1 MDERAAQRGV
11 RASAFLVE
19 PDAAGLETLAELFR
33 AGRLIVHIDRELPL
47 AEAATA
53 QRIVAKGTDERK
65 GRAVRGLRGG
75 PGSARKVLSMAN
87 KVDRPDFD
95 QLYRDERSVDGLPA
109 LTPWDIGGPQ
119 PVVQQLVAYG
129 AVRGEVLDPG
139 TGPGHNAIYYA
150 AKGYATTG
158 IDSSPAAIE
167 RAKANAERA
176 GVSVNFEVADATKLA
191 GLESRFDTV
200 VDSAFY
206 HVFFEDEET
215 QQQYLQALRR
225 ATKPG
230 ARLFMFEFGRHNVNG
245 LVWDGLPADN
255 FERLLPASGWRL
267 DHLGTTTYQGHFSPE
282 AFAVM
287 SSEASP
293 ELAERMKVVRER
305 LAVIG
310 PLLENHRVHMPFWAV
325 AATRLD

>member
-1 MDERAAQRGV
+1 
-11 RASAFLVE
+11 
-19 PDAAGLETLAELFR
+19 
-33 AGRLIVHIDRELPL
+33 
-47 AEAATA
+47 
-53 QRIVAKGTDERK
+53 
-65 GRAVRGLRGG
+65 
-75 PGSARKVLSMAN
+75 MAN
-87 KVDRPDFD
+87 KIDRPDFD

-109 LTPWDIGGPQ
+109 LTPWDIGEPQ

-176 GVSVNFEVADATKLA
+176 RVSVNFEVADATKLE
-191 GLESRFDTV
+191 GLENRFDTV

-245 LVWDGLPADN
+245 LVWEGLPADN

-282 AFAVM
+282 AFAMM